1 MEGWGEM
8 DQIDVQI
15 VPNYTQGT
23 RNPFVMDAWSRNW
36 KIITETPEIPNLNIF
51 ALTGIV
57 P

>member
-1 MEGWGEM
+1 MEGSGEM
-8 DQIDVQI
+8 DQMYVQI
-15 VPNYTQGT
+15 VQNYTQGT
-23 RNPFVMDAWSRNW
+23 RNPFDMDICSKFW